1 MARSVDVLAASPL
14 LFLLLLERA
23 DVVHHVPDVFI
34 LGTIAFRGHVVA
46 LAIPGGVEEFA
57 VGAVFQRVRIGEIGD
72 VLIVRR
78 HVALAVAVFS
88 MTHRAVVAIHRLALG
103 ERLLA
108 GLHRIY
114 LGRIFGGNLAFGA
127 ARFAGGLFLLR
138 P

>member
-23 DVVHHVPDVFI
+23 DGVHHVPDVLM

-46 LAIPGGVEEFA
+46 LAMPRDVEEFA

-78 HVALAVAVFS
+78 HVPLAVAVFS
-88 MTHRAVVAIHRLALG
+88 MTHRAVVAVHLLALG
-103 ERLLA
+103 ERLRR
-108 GLHRIY
+108 GLDRIY
-114 LGRIFGGNLAFGA
+114 LGRIFWGNLEFGGGG
-127 ARFAGGLFLLR
+127 FGGGLFLLR

>member
-1 MARSVDVLAASPL
+1 MAKSVDALAASPL
-14 LFLLLLERA
+14 ILLLLLERA

-46 LAIPGGVEEFA
+46 LAIPGDVEEFA

-72 VLIVRR
+72 VFIVRR

-88 MTHRAVVAIHRLALG
+88 MAHRAVVAVHLLALG
-103 ERLLA
+103 ERLRG

-114 LGRIFGGNLAFGA
+114 FGRVFGGNLEFGG
-127 ARFAGGLFLLR
+127 FGGGLFLLR
-138 P
+138 R